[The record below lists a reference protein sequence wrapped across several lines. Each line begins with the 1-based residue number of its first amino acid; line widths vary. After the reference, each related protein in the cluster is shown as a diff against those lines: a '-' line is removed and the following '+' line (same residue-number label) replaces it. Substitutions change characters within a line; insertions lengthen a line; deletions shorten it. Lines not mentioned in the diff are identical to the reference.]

1 MIAGWRP
8 LAAGSFR
15 PQDAQNASV
24 LLKEGVFV
32 SARRNKTHRL
42 MILRML
48 VRQVDMAF
56 IKTMQALFY
65 VTFLYGNHYLRR
77 FYRRLVKAQSRKR

>member
-1 MIAGWRP
+1 
-8 LAAGSFR
+8 
-15 PQDAQNASV
+15 
-24 LLKEGVFV
+24 
-32 SARRNKTHRL
+32 